1 MQSDIQNV
9 DRKWSSME
17 TAPKDNTRLLLW
29 DGHYTC
35 IGSWYNEEWIDDSYE
50 SVDAKLWMPLPV
62 PLIVD
67 HDSITITDS
76 FSGDVSSLKRGHRN
90 EENVLAVLK
99 NDPHVSTWAMSEF
112 TWLREAIEN
121 LERRGLILAKPRPYP
136 WHRYTLTDA
145 GNEMLQML
153 RENAIRRIDPR

>member
-1 MQSDIQNV
+1 MYI
-9 DRKWSSME
+9 
-17 TAPKDNTRLLLW
+17 
-29 DGHYTC
+29 
-35 IGSWYNEEWIDDSYE
+35 
-50 SVDAKLWMPLPV
+50 
-62 PLIVD
+62 
-67 HDSITITDS
+67 DS

-153 RENAIRRIDPR
+153 SVDQAS